1 MMSDLVDSAGESLPK
16 SRQTA
21 TEHVKQLQ
29 RLQEKDPDFYQ
40 YLKENDKELLEFNDE
55 DITEDEVSDLEDVD
69 SEVTAEK
76 LQTRGPKVITT
87 TNVDTWCTSIK
98 EKRSLGAIRS
108 MLRAFRTACHH
119 GDDAEDGSGLK
130 FTILSSSVFNKIM
143 VFALNEMDGILR
155 ELLEAPS
162 TGGKRETILDLM
174 TTKAWKAHGSLMRLY
189 LGNALQILNE
199 MTDEQMISFTLK
211 RIKASA
217 VFLGAF
223 PVLLRKYIR
232 VVLHTWGTGTGAL
245 PVVSFL
251 FLRDLCVRLGS
262 DCLDSCLKGVYKAY
276 VMNCKLPKHISRSK
290 LQHINFLGNCISEL
304 YGLDPISAYQHAFVS
319 IRQLAVILR
328 GALNERGP
336 QKVVKGKK
344 KVKNQQESSKL
355 SKKQVEKTY
364 QKVYDWQFLFCLEL
378 WTKVICAYNS
388 EADFGPLAYPL
399 TQIISG
405 VASLVPSA
413 RYFPLRLRCI
423 KMLNRIAGANGTFI
437 PVNTLLLDMLDM
449 KELNRPPTSGVGK
462 SVDMHSVK
470 QLDKL
475 TLKTR
480 AFQEACIHVVVEEL
494 AEHLAQWSYSLAFF
508 ELSFIPLVRL
518 RSFCKSTKVD
528 RFRREIR
535 EFIHQLEA
543 NCDFTVSRRN
553 GIGLSPSDL
562 AATSLEADKKSKDSP
577 LVQFVSNLRLRVQQR
592 DDSIV
597 ESSVLV
603 GSESSVFSTKFSE
616 ADQQAYEG
624 DEEEGAA
631 AFSSSWMPDKK
642 SKSTKQKPKLLKKH
656 EGEHE
661 HNRALNNEDVVEDLV
676 LSSDE
681 DNDEEDNNNDAYGHD
696 EAMITNYS
704 PDGQESHE
712 GKTKKIKKRKRRNL
726 PTQNRKKEMAGGKSK
741 RKDRPVR
748 KRS

>member
-16 SRQTA
+16 SWQTA

-29 RLQEKDPDFYQ
+29 RLQEKDPDFYK

-69 SEVTAEK
+69 SKLTAEK

-87 TNVDTWCTSIK
+87 TNVDTWCTAIK

-119 GDDAEDGSGLK
+119 GDDAEDGSGQK

-143 VFALNEMDGILR
+143 VFVLNEMDGVLR
-155 ELLEAPS
+155 KLLEAPS

-174 TTKAWKAHGSLMRLY
+174 TTKAWKTHGSLMRLY

-217 VFLGAF
+217 VFLVAF
-223 PVLLRKYIR
+223 PALLRKYIR

-319 IRQLAVILR
+319 IRQLSMVLR
-328 GALNERGP
+328 GAINERGP

-344 KVKNQQESSKL
+344 KGKNQHESSKL

-423 KMLNRIAGANGTFI
+423 KMLNRIAGATGTFI
-437 PVNTLLLDMLDM
+437 PVNTLLLGMLDM
-449 KELNRPPTSGVGK
+449 KELNGSPTGGVGK
-462 SVDMHSVK
+462 AVDMHSVK

-494 AEHLAQWSYSLAFF
+494 AEHLAQWSYSVAFF

-535 EFIHQLEA
+535 ELIHELEA
-543 NCDFTVSRRN
+543 NCDFTLSRRN

-562 AATSLEADKKSKDSP
+562 AATSLEVDKKSKDSP
-577 LVQFVSNLRLRVQQR
+577 LLQFVANLRLRVQQR
-592 DDSIV
+592 AGSIV

-603 GSESSVFSTKFSE
+603 GSESSVFATEFSE

-661 HNRALNNEDVVEDLV
+661 HNRALDNEDVVEDLV

-681 DNDEEDNNNDAYGHD
+681 DNNDAYGHD

-704 PDGQESHE
+704 PEKSFDGQESHE
-712 GKTKKIKKRKRRNL
+712 SKTKKIKKRKRRYL
-726 PTQNRKKEMAGGKSK
+726 PTQNKKKEMAGDKSK
-741 RKDRPVR
+741 RKNRPVR
-748 KRS
+748 KGAK